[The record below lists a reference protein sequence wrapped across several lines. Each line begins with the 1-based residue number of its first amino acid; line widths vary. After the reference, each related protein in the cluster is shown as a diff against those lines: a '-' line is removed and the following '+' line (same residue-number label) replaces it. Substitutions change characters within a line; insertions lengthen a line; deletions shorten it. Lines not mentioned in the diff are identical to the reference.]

1 MVVYTGASDRW
12 HEDYELGR
20 PGWPAEVVE
29 IPEAPARSTVLE
41 LGPGTGKLTRHLVR
55 RFDRVVAV
63 EPDEGMR
70 RLLVELVPGAE
81 LVAGQAETIPL
92 AGGSVDVVF
101 VGEAF
106 HVFDG
111 AAAVAEIER
120 VLRPGGKLVLLW
132 NVPGGATDPSVEAAE
147 RLLLERAPDVPY
159 DPVDL
164 NTRRYWSGEWRAAFD
179 GSGFGELH
187 EVRLSNPQ
195 TIDREGL
202 LAFYASM
209 GWFSELPDEERPAL
223 LDQVRSLLPAEVY
236 RRRWET
242 RAYWTRFTGRKERPA
257 RDAAA
262 RSPTGLTD

>member
-1 MVVYTGASDRW
+1 
-12 HEDYELGR
+12 
-20 PGWPAEVVE
+20 
-29 IPEAPARSTVLE
+29 
-41 LGPGTGKLTRHLVR
+41 
-55 RFDRVVAV
+55 
-63 EPDEGMR
+63 MR

-92 AGGSVDVVF
+92 ADDSVDVVF

-164 NTRRYWSGEWRAAFD
+164 NTRRYWSGDWRAAFD
-179 GSGFGELH
+179 DSGFGELH

-209 GWFSELPDEERPAL
+209 GWFSELPDDERPAL

-242 RAYWTRFTGRKERPA
+242 HVHWARLADQRKDRSEMPHAHRPV
-257 RDAAA
+257 
-262 RSPTGLTD
+262 

>member
-1 MVVYTGASDRW
+1 LTVYAGASDRW

-29 IPEAPARSTVLE
+29 IPEAPAQSTVLE

-92 AGGSVDVVF
+92 ADDSVDVVF

-120 VLRPGGKLVLLW
+120 VLPPGGKLVLLW

-164 NTRRYWSGEWRAAFD
+164 NTRRYWSGDWRAAFD
-179 GSGFGELH
+179 DSGFGELH

-209 GWFSELPDEERPAL
+209 GWFSELPDDERPAL

-242 RAYWTRFTGRKERPA
+242 HVHWARLADQRKDRSEMPHAHRPV
-257 RDAAA
+257 
-262 RSPTGLTD
+262 

>member
-1 MVVYTGASDRW
+1 MTVYTGASDRW

-29 IPEAPARSTVLE
+29 TPEAPAQSTVLE

-92 AGGSVDVVF
+92 ADDSVDVVF

-179 GSGFGELH
+179 DSGFGELH

-209 GWFSELPDEERPAL
+209 GWFSELPDDERPAL

-242 RAYWTRFTGRKERPA
+242 HVHWARLADQRKDRSEMPHAHRPV
-257 RDAAA
+257 
-262 RSPTGLTD
+262 